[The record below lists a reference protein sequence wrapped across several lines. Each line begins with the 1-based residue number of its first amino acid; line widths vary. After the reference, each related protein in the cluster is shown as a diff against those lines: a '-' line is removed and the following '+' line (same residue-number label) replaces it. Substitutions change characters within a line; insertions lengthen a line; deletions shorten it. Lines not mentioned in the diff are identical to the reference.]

1 MAAGITVP
9 YDTLGLQT
17 ADLINNQWP
26 LRPGE
31 PRPKEYSRTHH
42 DYGVHVNCHA
52 TQSFSAPSYPAGT
65 AKKAGAFYDK
75 MGVTQHR
82 IEPGFRDTKGSC
94 TLTELPMQG
103 YGTLRQSRRLPG
115 AATLMLSAPALSEAA
130 AARIQPPQMHQSAGY
145 GRPGSGAAQSRRSR
159 ASSTRSGQSQR
170 SAANSQR
177 SVAQSQA
184 SSVPSWAK
192 RTQAEQMSRGWNFE
206 SLPMYDRTNA
216 TYGNQHHRA
225 LEMGNSTK
233 AAGKS
238 ESGFI
243 ENEALIASLTRAE
256 Y

>member
-17 ADLINNQWP
+17 ADLVNNWP

-31 PRPKEYSRTHH
+31 PQPKEYSKTHH

-52 TQSFSAPSYPAGT
+52 TQSFAAPSYPAGT
-65 AKKAGAFYDK
+65 AKRMGAFYEK
-75 MGVTQHR
+75 TGVTQHR
-82 IEPGFRDTKGSC
+82 TEPGFRDTKGSS

-130 AARIQPPQMHQSAGY
+130 HSRIQPPQMSQSAGY
-145 GRPGSGAAQSRRSR
+145 GRPGSGGAQSRRSR
-159 ASSTRSGQSQR
+159 ASSNRSGQSQR
-170 SAANSQR
+170 SAASSQR

-192 RTQAEQMSRGWNFE
+192 RTHAEQMARGWNYE
-206 SLPMYDRTNA
+206 TLPMYDRTNA
-216 TYGNQHHRA
+216 SYGSQHQRA
-225 LEMGNSTK
+225 LEMGGAK
-233 AAGKS
+233 PAGKS
-238 ESGFI
+238 HSGFI